1 MSAVLLAVFG
11 KFSEAEKVR
20 TELVR
25 DGFPTDRVE
34 LTARHE
40 QGRAGVQPAASTQD
54 KFVQYFRTLF
64 DQDDERAFAETLAE
78 RVAAGSAAT
87 VTVHPRGDLETSR
100 AAQILEDQ
108 GAQELVAHD
117 LQNQSFERAA
127 SPRGTSVVGQLL
139 PDNPLRADCFY
150 CWLFPEKGRGRE
162 HGH

>member
-11 KFSEAEKVR
+11 KFSDAEKVR

-34 LTARHE
+34 LTARHD

-54 KFVQYFRTLF
+54 KFVQYYRTLF
-64 DQDDERAFAETLAE
+64 DQDDERFFAETLAE
-78 RVAAGSAAT
+78 RVAAGSATT
-87 VTVHPRGDLETSR
+87 VAVHPRGDIETSR

-117 LQNQSFERAA
+117 LQKQSFERAA
-127 SPRGTSVVGQLL
+127 SPRKTPVVAQLL
-139 PDNPLRADCFY
+139 PDNPLRAGCFY
-150 CWLFPEKGRGRE
+150 CWLFPEELQGRRP
-162 HGH
+162 GH

>member
-11 KFSEAEKVR
+11 KFSDAEKVR

-34 LTARHE
+34 LTARGEH
-40 QGRAGVQPAASTQD
+40 GRAGLQPADTTED

-64 DQDDERAFAETLAE
+64 NQDDERSFAETLAE
-78 RVAAGSAAT
+78 RVAGGSVAT
-87 VTVHPRGDLETSR
+87 VAVHPRGDIETSR
-100 AAQILEDQ
+100 AAQILQEQ

-127 SPRGTSVVGQLL
+127 SPSKTSVVGQLL
-139 PDNPLRADCFY
+139 PDNALHAERFY
-150 CWLFPEKGRGRE
+150 FWLFPEETQGRE
-162 HGH
+162 HGR

>member
-11 KFSEAEKVR
+11 NFSEAERAR

-40 QGRAGVQPAASTQD
+40 QGRAGLQPAASTQD
-54 KFVQYFRTLF
+54 KFVQYYRTLF

-87 VTVHPRGDLETSR
+87 VTVHPRGDIETTR
-100 AAQILEDQ
+100 AAQILEDR

-127 SPRGTSVVGQLL
+127 SPRSISVVGQLL

-150 CWLFPEKGRGRE
+150 CWLFPEVVPGRE
-162 HGH
+162 HRH